1 MKRQADSRLTTVET
15 LMAAALDR
23 LSMLVWM
30 QSKDGQRGKN
40 RPRSVLSE
48 INSADEKPVA
58 FRTAEA
64 FELARQK
71 LLKG

>member
-1 MKRQADSRLTTVET
+1 MKRQADSRLTTAET
-15 LMAAALDR
+15 LLAAAVDR

-40 RPRSVLSE
+40 RPRSILSE

-58 FRTAEA
+58 FRTAA
-64 FELARQK
+64 DFELARQK